1 MLDPFFM
8 FRAYILGY
16 PQSTWARFE
25 APPTLGDLLR
35 EIAAIIKELQG
46 YVFLLSSNR
55 ITDNKDISSPLIARK
70 KIPLTTK
77 YSSSIII
84 YLL

>member
-8 FRAYILGY
+8 FRAYILGH
-16 PQSTWARFE
+16 PQSTWARIE
-25 APPTLGDLLR
+25 APTLGDLLR
-35 EIAAIIKELQG
+35 EIAAIFKELQG